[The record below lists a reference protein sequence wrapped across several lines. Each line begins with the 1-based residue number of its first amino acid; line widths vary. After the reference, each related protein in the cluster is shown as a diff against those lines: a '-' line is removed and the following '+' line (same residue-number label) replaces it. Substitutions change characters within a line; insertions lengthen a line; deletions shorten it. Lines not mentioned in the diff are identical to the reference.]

1 MCWIHKPDFIFLCE
15 SEVPLFATQNPLAR
29 MGFTLLFQVPSSGD
43 KGGLLVA
50 CKVDIDAD
58 LVVLNN
64 HQISLKVRSDPSSST
79 WLVTC
84 AHALSSWN
92 DRCPFW
98 KDIETSG
105 AQFNGP
111 WLLFG
116 DFNTILSSTENKEG
130 RFFGSP
136 SHNVF
141 LDFVHSNGLVDLG
154 FSGNHFT

>member
-84 AHALSSWN
+84 AHAPSSWN

-116 DFNTILSSTENKEG
+116 DFNAILSSTENK
-130 RFFGSP
+130 
-136 SHNVF
+136 
-141 LDFVHSNGLVDLG
+141 
-154 FSGNHFT
+154 